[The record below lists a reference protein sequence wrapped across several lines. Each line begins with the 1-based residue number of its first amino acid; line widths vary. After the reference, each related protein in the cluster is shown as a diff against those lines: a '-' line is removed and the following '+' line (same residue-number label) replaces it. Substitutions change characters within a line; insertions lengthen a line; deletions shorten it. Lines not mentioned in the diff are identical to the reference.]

1 MYRSMLTA
9 LGSFSFLRLNSHRFM
24 VRRVLAYRNDNGVLF
39 TTGLYDNDV
48 FKSVL
53 EGRETGVFSRRGGS
67 HSQWRLCGKDLGS
80 RHVFRQR

>member
-1 MYRSMLTA
+1 MITA
-9 LGSFSFLRLNSHRFM
+9 LGSFSFLRLNSHRFT

-80 RHVFRQR
+80 RHVLRQR